1 MNTALLAL
9 HDSALAQLLRGAN
22 PLLVISFQLLHIIG
36 LLVLLTAVLLLA
48 LRLFGLGLRQQ
59 SPQEVA
65 ELARPL
71 QRWGLLTVALSGA
84 ALFISNPLVY
94 AANPALQIKLVL
106 LLLAVILQAG
116 LLRWLLQGKPVFFAR
131 TGALASLLLWG
142 GTGLAGRAIGF
153 I

>member
-1 MNTALLAL
+1 MNTLLQALQ
-9 HDSALAQLLRGAN
+9 DSAISQLLRGAN
-22 PLLVISFQLLHIIG
+22 PLLVIAFQLLHIIG
-36 LLVLLTAVLLLA
+36 LLTLLTAVLLLA
-48 LRLFGLGLRQQ
+48 LRLLGLGLRQQ
-59 SPQEVA
+59 SALEVA
-65 ELARPL
+65 QLARPL
-71 QRWGLLTVALSGA
+71 QRWGLLAVLVSGA
-84 ALFISNPLVY
+84 ALFGSNPLVY

-116 LLRWLLQGKPVFFAR
+116 LLRGLLQSRQIFAR